1 MSGQRKTKNDGRNF
15 HIARNFIKQKILHSY
30 VPHEYYE
37 AAHKQVADLFKRTV
51 ETGDSDSL
59 LLVGPRGSG
68 KSNLVHTV
76 IKELLEEPSFTGAAL
91 MVELNGF
98 IHSDER
104 LSLKDITRQLHAESL
119 VGNREFRSAADN
131 LSFLLESLKSG
142 NKRSKSVIFVIDEFD
157 LFCNRE
163 NQSLIYSLFDVA
175 QAAHTPLCLL
185 GITSYYHVLDLL
197 EERVKSRFSR
207 RQLLLHGAGGPDGL
221 KSRYRHLQ
229 QLLYLPQ
236 RLCLLDI
243 QSSFLEQWNSNLAKI
258 CEDRRVQD
266 IIFQQHQTDTSDSYF
281 RNFLFQ
287 VISRLS
293 VEKPMLQVSDFV
305 EIYEKN
311 MEDSKMNMLN
321 GLSVLEL
328 CLVIAMKHFTEI
340 YNGEPFNFEL
350 ILRSYLRF
358 VRQNSSI
365 LVTQRSVILKAFQH
379 LKVMEFIKLLE
390 GEDEEEYNELSI
402 GRQKQ
407 DEFKMYRLMITDDQI
422 DAAIRAYPN
431 LPTEVSQWACS
442 SLQ

>member
-328 CLVIAMKHFTEI
+328 CLV
-340 YNGEPFNFEL
+340 
-350 ILRSYLRF
+350 
-358 VRQNSSI
+358 
-365 LVTQRSVILKAFQH
+365 
-379 LKVMEFIKLLE
+379 MEFIKLLE

>member
-1 MSGQRKTKNDGRNF
+1 MSGQRKHKNDGRSF
-15 HIARNFIKQKILHSY
+15 HIARNFVKQKILHSY

-37 AAHKQVADLFKRTV
+37 AAHKELNDLFKRTV

-68 KSNLVHTV
+68 KSNLVQAV
-76 IKELLEEPSFTGAAL
+76 INQLQEEPSFRKAAL
-91 MVELNGF
+91 VVELNGF

-142 NKRSKSVIFVIDEFD
+142 NKRSKSVIFIIDEFD

-221 KSRYRHLQ
+221 KSRYRHLR
-229 QLLYLPQ
+229 QLLYLPK
-236 RLCLLDI
+236 RLCLLGI
-243 QSSFLEQWNSNLAKI
+243 QPSFLEEWNLNITKI
-258 CEDRRVQD
+258 CEDRTVQD
-266 IIFQQHQTDTSDSYF
+266 IMFQHHQADTSDSGF

-287 VISRLS
+287 VVSRLS
-293 VEKPMLQVSDFV
+293 VKKPVLEVSDFV
-305 EIYEKN
+305 EIYEKH

-379 LKVMEFIKLLE
+379 LKVMEFIKLTE
-390 GEDEEEYNELSI
+390 GEDEEEHNELSI

-431 LPTEVSQWACS
+431 LPTEVSQWAYS

>member
-175 QAAHTPLCLL
+175 QAAH
-185 GITSYYHVLDLL
+185 
-197 EERVKSRFSR
+197 
-207 RQLLLHGAGGPDGL
+207 
-221 KSRYRHLQ
+221 
-229 QLLYLPQ
+229 
-236 RLCLLDI
+236 
-243 QSSFLEQWNSNLAKI
+243 
-258 CEDRRVQD
+258 
-266 IIFQQHQTDTSDSYF
+266 
-281 RNFLFQ
+281 FQ

-422 DAAIRAYPN
+422 DAAVRAYPN
-431 LPTEVSQWACS
+431 LPTEVSQWAYS